1 MTKKYRWK
9 NPNAVVSCD
18 WLNNN
23 LNNPNIR
30 TFDCTTYLHYR
41 DNDPTLPYIVESG
54 REKYENIHITNSNF
68 MDLHLDLSDQASP
81 YRFTLPK
88 LEILAEKFKR
98 LGVGDDLHI
107 VLYSRNGAQWSAR
120 LWWMLRSVGIDN
132 VSILDGGFN
141 EWEKSGLPTSQKI
154 LTYPPADFVFTPRE
168 NIFVNKQVV
177 IDAIDN
183 PDTII
188 LNSLTAD
195 IHKGQ
200 NPRYGR
206 PGRIPKSKN
215 IPFHELLD
223 SKTGRFKPIE
233 ELTKIFE
240 INKITKDKNIVNYCG
255 GGIAASLEAFVLY
268 QLGFENILIYDN
280 SLHEW
285 AAIDQTLPMEND

>member
-1 MTKKYRWK
+1 MTKKHRWK

-30 TFDCTTYLHYR
+30 IFDCTTYLHYR

-54 REKYENIHITNSNF
+54 REKYKKIHITNSNF
-68 MDLHLDLSDQASP
+68 MDLHLDLSDQTSP

>member
-1 MTKKYRWK
+1 
-9 NPNAVVSCD
+9 
-18 WLNNN
+18 
-23 LNNPNIR
+23 
-30 TFDCTTYLHYR
+30 
-41 DNDPTLPYIVESG
+41 
-54 REKYENIHITNSNF
+54 
-68 MDLHLDLSDQASP
+68 
-81 YRFTLPK
+81 
-88 LEILAEKFKR
+88 
-98 LGVGDDLHI
+98 
-107 VLYSRNGAQWSAR
+107 
-120 LWWMLRSVGIDN
+120 MLKSVGIDN

-141 EWEKSGLPTSQKI
+141 EWKRNGLPTSQESI
-154 LTYPPADFVFTPRE
+154 TFLPSDFDFIPRK
-168 NIFVNKQVV
+168 NIFVNKQAVLE
-177 IDAIDN
+177 AIDS
-183 PDTII
+183 DSTII

-223 SKTGRFKPIE
+223 SETGKFKTFE

-240 INKITKDKNIVNYCG
+240 TNKITKDKNILNYCG

-268 QLGFENILIYDN
+268 QLGFKNIAIYDN

>member
-1 MTKKYRWK
+1 MTKKLRWK
-9 NPNAVVSCD
+9 NPNAIVSCD

-30 TFDCTTYLHYR
+30 IFDCTTYLHYR

-68 MDLHLDLSDQASP
+68 MDLHLDLSDETSP

-107 VLYSRNGAQWSAR
+107 VLYSRNGTQWSAR
-120 LWWMLRSVGIDN
+120 LWWMLRSVGIDK

-141 EWEKSGLPTSQKI
+141 EWEKSGLPTSQKT
-154 LTYPPADFVFTPRE
+154 LTFPPADFVFNPRE

-177 IDAIDN
+177 IDSIDN
-183 PDTII
+183 PNSII

-223 SKTGRFKPIE
+223 IETGRFKPIE
-233 ELTKIFE
+233 ELAKIFE

>member
-1 MTKKYRWK
+1 MTKNHRWK

-30 TFDCTTYLHYR
+30 IFDCTTYLHYR

-68 MDLHLDLSDQASP
+68 MDLHLDLSDQTSP

-177 IDAIDN
+177 IDAIDK

-233 ELTKIFE
+233 ELTKIFD

-268 QLGFENILIYDN
+268 QLGFESIVIYDN

-285 AAIDQTLPMEND
+285 ASVDQTLPMEND

>member
-1 MTKKYRWK
+1 MTKKLRWK
-9 NPNAVVSCD
+9 NPNAIVSCD

-30 TFDCTTYLHYR
+30 IFDCTTYLHYR

-68 MDLHLDLSDQASP
+68 MDLHLDLSDETSP

-107 VLYSRNGAQWSAR
+107 VLYSRNGTQWSAR
-120 LWWMLRSVGIDN
+120 LWWMLRSVGIDK

-141 EWEKSGLPTSQKI
+141 EWEKSGLPTSQKT
-154 LTYPPADFVFTPRE
+154 LTFPPADFVFNPRE

-177 IDAIDN
+177 IDSIDN
-183 PDTII
+183 PNSII

-223 SKTGRFKPIE
+223 SETGRFKPIE